1 MSRPKRPA
9 GAAFIAVCN
18 ILLGLPCL
26 CCTGVSAFGNGTDVV
41 NPEPPAAPGNKQE
54 APPAQQGDKIDQ
66 MFDELDEQGQFLAR
80 EVPHQSMV
88 MLAINVVLVIA
99 SLALLVSG
107 VGLLIMRPWGR
118 MLCLAAALVL
128 ATVTTAEI
136 IYDVIFLVPATK
148 KFDEHLEKK
157 RVAQKQAAPPM
168 SKMDAVVFVLALT
181 ALLGVGYP
189 ILAIV
194 VMMTAPVRAAYA
206 GAPADEHD
214 RYRSDDDF
222 DASPRRDED
231 DSERWRDDDR

>member
-1 MSRPKRPA
+1 MPRPKRPG
-9 GAAFIAVCN
+9 GAALIAVCN

-26 CCTGVSAFGNGTDVV
+26 CCTGITAFGNGTDLV
-41 NPEPPAAPGNKQE
+41 NPEPPAAPGNKQQ
-54 APPAQQGDKIDQ
+54 APPAQQGDKFDQ
-66 MFDELDEQGQFLAR
+66 MFEELDEQGQFLAR
-80 EVPHQSMV
+80 EMPHQSMV

-107 VGLLIMRPWGR
+107 VGLLMLRPWGR
-118 MLCLAAALVL
+118 MLCLVAALVL

-136 IYDVIFLVPATK
+136 VYDVIFLVPAMK

-157 RVAQKQAAPPM
+157 RLAQKQPAPPM
-168 SKMDAVVFVLALT
+168 SKMDGTTIMLALS

-206 GAPADEHD
+206 GAPPDEHD
-214 RYRSDDDF
+214 RYQSDDEY
-222 DASPRRDED
+222 DAPPRRDEED
-231 DSERWRDDDR
+231 YERWRDDAH